1 MVAIPL
7 KPELDIINRIYAG
20 YELEDRKPDIY
31 LGRIGSS
38 FIGEE
43 CPRNIWLDWRAFNRK
58 DFEGRM
64 LRLFGTGHWQ
74 EDRVVEDL
82 RRAGYQVWNKDEKTE
97 KQFEY
102 TDSSKHF
109 ITKIDG
115 IIKGVSGY
123 DDAMLLEIKTH
134 NKKSFDSVVKKGVK
148 SEKPLHYA
156 QVQISMKLA
165 NFDRALYLAVCKDD
179 EKLYVEIIEN
189 DEIEQ
194 EKLFKKVDK
203 LVAARLRPAGIS
215 DDGSSF
221 GCKFCDMK
229 EVCVKN
235 VEPLKN
241 CRTCQQCV
249 PYTDGTWVCELDSET
264 LPIDKQLI
272 GCEHYEAL

>member
-1 MVAIPL
+1 MVAIPV
-7 KPELDIINRIYAG
+7 KPELDIVNRIYAG

-31 LGRIGSS
+31 LGRLGSS
-38 FIGEE
+38 FVGEE
-43 CPRNIWLDWRAFNRK
+43 CLRNIWLDWRGFNRK
-58 DFEGRM
+58 DFDGRI

-82 RRAGYQVWNKDEKTE
+82 RRAGYQVWNKNEHTD

-102 TDSSKHF
+102 ADSSKHF
-109 ITKIDG
+109 VTKIDG
-115 IIKGVSGY
+115 IIKGINGY

-134 NKKSFDSVVKKGVK
+134 NKKNFDSVVKKGVK

-156 QVQISMKLA
+156 QVQISMNLA

-179 EKLYVEIIEN
+179 EKLYVEIIER

-215 DDGSSF
+215 DDGTSF

-229 EVCVKN
+229 EVCVKD

-241 CRTCQQCV
+241 CRTCQQCI